1 MSDMTSSRE
10 WIRSLTDLLFPRLC
24 CGCGERLALGEQLVC
39 SRCQLSLPLE
49 TNHDWDFNRRKAL
62 WIDHERLVRMGAL
75 TRYQRGNV
83 ASELVRSLK
92 FRRHYLLGE
101 WMGRTAVQLLR
112 HTNLFEGVEVLVPI
126 PLTRQR
132 RFLRGFNQAEAI
144 ARGMASELGIPVRT
158 DVLRRIYDRESQTHF
173 TLAQRLENAD
183 HVFAL
188 QSDSDLAQRHVMV
201 VDDVMTT
208 GTTMLG
214 AIEALEA
221 VPTVRISTFVFAWVY
236 MPAAA
241 HI

>member
-1 MSDMTSSRE
+1 MASSRE
-10 WIRSLTDLLFPRLC
+10 WFQGLTDLLFPRLC

-62 WIDHERLVRMGAL
+62 WMNHERLVRMGAL
-75 TRYQRGNV
+75 TRYQRGNI

-101 WMGRTAVQLLR
+101 WMGRTSVQLLR
-112 HTNLFEGVEVLVPI
+112 HTNLFEGVEALVPI
-126 PLTRQR
+126 PLTKHRQHQ
-132 RFLRGFNQAEAI
+132 RGFNQAEAI
-144 ARGMASELGIPVRT
+144 ARGMAAELNIPVRT

-173 TLAQRLENAD
+173 TLVQRLENAD
-183 HVFAL
+183 HVFSL
-188 QSDSDLAQRHVMV
+188 QSDRDLAHRHVMV

-214 AIEALEA
+214 AIEALEK
-221 VPTVRISTFVFAWVY
+221 VPTVRFSTFAFAWAY
-236 MPAAA
+236 MPAPLHA
-241 HI
+241 